1 MPIKVLVRV
10 QGPRSKSAPYVH
22 TKVRKVEVLVGRE
35 AILFHSSEGKT
46 NCCRGTSRG
55 AGEVASDFKPLA
67 HDREEGFFSP
77 FRVVDGEGEVVG
89 PNPTNPRAEGRAAP
103 QDMGDRLGRPRRVVV
118 PPAVRNQA
126 LRMPVFGAHLE
137 PVSTEGAGAA

>member
-1 MPIKVLVRV
+1 MPIKVRVRV

-22 TKVRKVEVLVGRE
+22 TKVRKVEVLVSRK
-35 AILFHSSEGKT
+35 AVLFHSSKGKA
-46 NCCRGTSRG
+46 NCGRGASRG
-55 AGEVASDFKPLA
+55 AGEVASDFEPLA
-67 HDREEGFFSP
+67 NHREEGFLSP

-89 PNPTNPRAEGRAAP
+89 PNPTNPGAERRAAP

-137 PVSTEGAGAA
+137 PVSNEGAGAA